1 MNKYFFF
8 LVVAAAS
15 MTVFSSCETDVDLT
29 APYASTTVVFGL
41 LDPQADTQFVKVN
54 KTFLGDG
61 NLNEYAMIRDSSEY
75 KWEEFTS
82 LRVEE
87 YATGNPDPA
96 ATHYLQPITISNKD
110 VNGMFYGP
118 EQTVYYF
125 PTPAGGL
132 NTNRKYKLVADFASR
147 PDVFAWTN
155 VIPSTTIQFNTPP
168 SPVPGTNPSSGIA
181 LAIGSEIGSPI
192 NYNQSAYIQWGPQDL
207 LNAEIYDIV
216 LRFHYIEKTY
226 ADDEWTQEVSS
237 ENKFIDWKLGTFN
250 AEDLTKFGTSSYKVT
265 FNGESFFSY
274 LGNSLQANLRVRR
287 IVGEYL
293 DGKTRA
299 FEIRLGLANDELK
312 TWINVNNPVTGI
324 IQERPNYTNIVGGLG
339 LFASRASAI
348 MTNIPLE
355 SGNFKG
361 NINALIY
368 GNYTSDLNFCDPNPN
383 NGQYSCN

>member
-1 MNKYFFF
+1 MNKYFFPS
-8 LVVAAAS
+8 VIIATS
-15 MTVFSSCETDVDLT
+15 MFVFSSCETEVDLT

-41 LDPQADTQFVKVN
+41 LDPQADTQFVKIN

-75 KWEEFTS
+75 KWEEFSS
-82 LRVEE
+82 LRIEE
-87 YATGNPDPA
+87 YATGNPNPIV
-96 ATHYLQPITISNKD
+96 THYLTPITINNKD

-132 NTNRKYKLVADFASR
+132 NTDRKYKLVADFVSR

-155 VIPSTTIQFNTPP
+155 VIPSATIQFNTPP
-168 SPVPGTNPSSGIA
+168 SPAPGSNPISGIA
-181 LAIGSEIGSPI
+181 LAANTSSGTI
-192 NYNQSAYIQWGPQDL
+192 NYNESVNIKWGPIDL
-207 LNAEIYDIV
+207 SNAEIYDIV
-216 LRFHYIEKTY
+216 LRFYYTEKTY
-226 ADDEWTQEVSS
+226 ADNALTQEISS
-237 ENKFIDWKLGTFN
+237 VPKFIEWQLGIFN
-250 AEDLTKFGTSSYKVT
+250 KDDLPKQGNFYVVT

-274 LGNSLQANLRVRR
+274 LGSKLEANPRIRRV
-287 IVGEYL
+287 VGEYL

-339 LFASRASAI
+339 LFASRASAT

-361 NINALIY
+361 NINALMY
-368 GNYTSDLNFCDPNPN
+368 GSYTSDLNFCDPNPN